1 MIKFY
6 EKEYAKDF
14 VKTHHQFKDLLDLLY
29 IQEWF
34 AAPTTNVKLYLL
46 YESKESNKNEENKES
61 EESNEILS
69 FALLTLMKRDP
80 MKTHTNPHYFNYI
93 YTFEENRRKGYALEL
108 AKYLKDLVEVT
119 VFSTDDISSN
129 LFEKANYIF
138 VKYDPLY
145 NKLPI
150 YRYPK

>member
-1 MIKFY
+1 MIRFY

-14 VKTHHQFKDLLDLLY
+14 IKSNHQFQNLLDLLY
-29 IQEWF
+29 IQEWL
-34 AAPTTNVKLYLL
+34 AAPTSNVKLFLL
-46 YESKESNKNEENKES
+46 YLDNESS
-61 EESNEILS
+61 EILS

-80 MKTHTNPHYFNYI
+80 MKTHIEPHYFNYI
-93 YTFEENRRKGYALEL
+93 YTFEDNRRKGYALEL
-108 AKYLKDLVEVT
+108 VKYLKDLVEVT